1 MLNRKTPPSYN
12 LNAEIH
18 LPTPQKQ
25 ALSNGIEVYYFN
37 SGNQDIVLIEL
48 IIEAGS
54 KYQTKPFTAMATN
67 IMLREGTKRYTAQ
80 ALADEIDFYGAQ
92 LECTTERDNA
102 FVSLYSLTKHLD
114 KMLPILNEIVR
125 YPTFP
130 KTELNIIAEKQKQQ
144 LEINKEKVS
153 FLARTYF
160 NRLIFGENHFY
171 GKVLEPEEMLDV
183 NAHDLQSFHKKQYH
197 AKNCKIIVAGKI
209 PDYLPDLLNET
220 LGQPWEGEKAQQPAQ
235 NILPHSEKLNFIV
248 KPDAKQ
254 SAIRMGKVLV
264 NRQHPDFLGLKV
276 LNTLLGGYFGS
287 RLMMNLREDKGYTYG
302 VGSGTVP
309 LLQEGY
315 QIIASE
321 VGREVTQKAYSE
333 ICNELMRLC
342 DNPVPEHELAL
353 VRNYMMGDFMRSLDG
368 PLAQASVFR
377 ELIESEMG
385 MDFLTDFKNTIHTID
400 AKTLQ
405 ALAQKYYTPESF
417 HTLIVGAE
425 KF

>member
-1 MLNRKTPPSYN
+1 M
-12 LNAEIH
+12 
-18 LPTPQKQ
+18 
-25 ALSNGIEVYYFN
+25 
-37 SGNQDIVLIEL
+37 
-48 IIEAGS
+48 
-54 KYQTKPFTAMATN
+54 
-67 IMLREGTKRYTAQ
+67 
-80 ALADEIDFYGAQ
+80 
-92 LECTTERDNA
+92 
-102 FVSLYSLTKHLD
+102 
-114 KMLPILNEIVR
+114 
-125 YPTFP
+125 
-130 KTELNIIAEKQKQQ
+130 
-144 LEINKEKVS
+144 
-153 FLARTYF
+153 
-160 NRLIFGENHFY
+160 
-171 GKVLEPEEMLDV
+171 
-183 NAHDLQSFHKKQYH
+183 
-197 AKNCKIIVAGKI
+197 
-209 PDYLPDLLNET
+209 
-220 LGQPWEGEKAQQPAQ
+220 
-235 NILPHSEKLNFIV
+235 
-248 KPDAKQ
+248 
-254 SAIRMGKVLV
+254 LV
-264 NRQHPDFLGLKV
+264 NRQHPEFLGLKV